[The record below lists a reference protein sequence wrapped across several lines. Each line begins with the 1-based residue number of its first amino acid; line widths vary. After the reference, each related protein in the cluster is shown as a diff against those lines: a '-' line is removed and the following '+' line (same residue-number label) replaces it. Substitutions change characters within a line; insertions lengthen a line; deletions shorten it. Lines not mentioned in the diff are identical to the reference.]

1 MMKQFQIRPVI
12 QCFASFAE
20 FAEQTGFTPE
30 DCIFTVRHLHEQWLK
45 PIKIQ
50 SSVLLF
56 EDYGSGEPTDE
67 MIDRILADFRKL
79 KCKRVIAVGG
89 GSVLDIAKFLALKPT
104 TDTALDW
111 FESKAQLIK
120 DKELI
125 LVPTTC
131 GTGSEMTCIS
141 IAGILSK
148 GTKKGLAAE
157 PLFADKAALIPELLY
172 GLPKPV
178 MVTSSLDALAHAME
192 SFVAPR
198 AHAYSELFSM
208 EAIRLILKSYK
219 TLLANDSDF
228 VVRDVAEDLLMASN
242 YAGIAFGNVGVGAV
256 HALAY
261 PLGEKYHVFHGEAC
275 ARFFVAVFQ
284 VYCSKKPAGKMQVL
298 TRQLMQVL
306 DCSED
311 QDPWVSMADLLNQLL
326 PAKPL
331 REYGMTET
339 DIESFADS
347 VILEQQRL
355 LVNNY
360 VELSRDEIRDI
371 FKTLW

>member
-1 MMKQFQIRPVI
+1 MKQFQIKPVI
-12 QCFASFAE
+12 QCFSSFSEFTELMSFAP
-20 FAEQTGFTPE
+20 G
-30 DCIFTVRHLHEQWLK
+30 DCIFTVRHLHEKWFK
-45 PIKIQ
+45 PLNIR

-56 EDYGSGEPTDE
+56 EDYGTGEPTDE
-67 MIDRILADFRKL
+67 MIDRILVDFRPL
-79 KCKRVIAVGG
+79 NCQRVIAIGG
-89 GSVLDIAKFLALKPT
+89 GSVLDIAKLLALKST
-104 TDTALDW
+104 THTALQL
-111 FESKAQLIK
+111 FEGKAELIK

-141 IAGILSK
+141 IAGIPSR
-148 GTKKGLAAE
+148 GTKKGLAVE

-172 GLPKPV
+172 SLPRQV
-178 MVTSSLDALAHAME
+178 MVTSSLDAMAHAME

-198 AHAYSELFSM
+198 AHAYSEMFSI
-208 EAIRLILKSYK
+208 EAIRLLLKSYQ
-219 TLLANDSDF
+219 TLLSNDNDS
-228 VVRDVAEDLLMASN
+228 VVQDVAEDLMKASN

-275 ARFFVAVFQ
+275 ARFFSVVFQ
-284 VYCSKKPAGKMQVL
+284 VYRTKKPDGKTQSLTLLIAQVL
-298 TRQLMQVL
+298 A
-306 DCSED
+306 CSED
-311 QDPWVSMADLLNQLL
+311 QDPWKTLDELLNQLL

-331 REYGMTET
+331 REYGMTEA
-339 DIESFADS
+339 DIEAFADS
-347 VILEQQRL
+347 VVREQQRL

-371 FKTLW
+371 FKRLW

>member
-1 MMKQFQIRPVI
+1 MMQQFQIRPVI
-12 QCFASFAE
+12 QCFSSFAE
-20 FAEQTGFTPE
+20 FVGQTDFTQE
-30 DCIFTVRHLHEQWLK
+30 DCLFTVRHLHEQWFK

-67 MIDRILADFRKL
+67 MIDRILADFHKL
-79 KCKRVIAVGG
+79 NCRRVIAVGG

-104 TDTALDW
+104 MGVALDW
-111 FESKAQLIK
+111 FEGKAQPVK
-120 DKELI
+120 EKELI

-141 IAGILSK
+141 IAGIPSK

-157 PLFADKAALIPELLY
+157 PLFADRAALIPELLY
-172 GLPKPV
+172 GLPRQV
-178 MVTSSLDALAHAME
+178 LVTSSLDALAHAME
-192 SFVAPR
+192 SYVAPR

-208 EAIRLILKSYK
+208 EAIRLILTSYK
-219 TLLANDSDF
+219 TLLANDSDS
-228 VVRDVAEDLLMASN
+228 VVRDVAEDLLKASN

-275 ARFFVAVFQ
+275 ARFFGAVFQ
-284 VYCSKKPAGKMQVL
+284 VYRNKKPDGKTQAL

-306 DCSED
+306 DCSEG
-311 QDPWVSMADLLNQLL
+311 QDPWAAMADVLNRLL

-331 REYGMTET
+331 REYGMTIA

-360 VELSRDEIRDI
+360 VALSRDEIRDI
-371 FKTLW
+371 FKKLW